1 MINKNISYSIQKIL
15 WCYKNISWIICQYFY
30 INKIILYFFDVMNK
44 KITFTVNTKQ
54 LEKDFAPDLPFETI
68 KHNVEL
74 LLWMVQDMIMNTI
87 SLSPYARARVEMVT
101 WNIWKTI
108 DAFEQS
114 MNQCDQW
121 SDEWCEMI
129 FSLWLMC
136 FQVRDD
142 EKALMYWKMLAH
154 HTPQSEKQ
162 EERHFLASLNV
173 SMQYYSQWNIIQA
186 VDIREQIAALPDSSS
201 ERKQSVIASARTHI
215 QAFYNKYT
223 ITASPF
229 LA

>member
-1 MINKNISYSIQKIL
+1 MSIFL
-15 WCYKNISWIICQYFY
+15 YRENYFV
-30 INKIILYFFDVMNK
+30 FFDVMNK

-54 LEKDFAPDLPFETI
+54 LEKDFASDLSFETI
-68 KHNVEL
+68 KANIDL
-74 LLWMVQDMIMNTI
+74 LLWTIQNLIMNTI
-87 SLSPYARARVEMVT
+87 SLSPYARARVEMVA

-108 DAFEQS
+108 DEFEQS
-114 MNQCDQW
+114 INQCDQW
-121 SDEWCEMI
+121 SDEWCEII

-142 EKALMYWKMLAH
+142 ENALLYWKMLAH

-162 EERHFLASLNV
+162 EEWHFLASLNV

-201 ERKQSVIASARTHI
+201 ERKQSIITSARTNI
-215 QAFYNKYT
+215 QIFYNKFT
-223 ITASPF
+223 ITPSPF
-229 LA
+229 MA